1 VLKVY
6 RGGEMRRVA
15 GVIAFVL
22 VLLGLGG
29 SSTGSGSVLQVP
41 AKSAAELAI
50 VAAYNGSRLAWLDPA
65 TLRPLKRASV
75 ALPGG
80 AWSPVRSPAGQYV
93 ALGGVGS
100 TGVRIV
106 DVGRMKLTAQVARR
120 SSQRY
125 LRPLAWPT
133 PRRLLVLDYAQN
145 AQGAPEAL
153 LAIDPVSKKVVGRT
167 VRASVAYAWTE
178 WASAGQRLVLLS
190 EPTDRLGRARLVVFG
205 PEAGILRTGDV
216 GIAGHWPD
224 GPPQSQFA
232 APGLAVDP
240 TGRSA
245 YVVELQ
251 GVTRVD
257 LETFDTSYAQ
267 LSESRSLLSRILG
280 WIEPAAQAK
289 LLAGF
294 SRQAT
299 WLGEAQL
306 AVSGAQYT
314 GARSAPAGLQLVDAE
329 TGAAR
334 TLEPRASGHAVTGGL
349 LLAFGAARDE
359 QAQAET
365 GMGLAAFTLD
375 GTRLW
380 STLADEPVWLAETA
394 GGYAYVP
401 TPATTFPAG
410 VRVVDLATG
419 RALRTVRGEL
429 PAFVDRD

>member
-1 VLKVY
+1 
-6 RGGEMRRVA
+6 MRRVV
-15 GVIAFVL
+15 GVLAFVL
-22 VLLGLGG
+22 LVLGLGG
-29 SSTGSGSVLQVP
+29 SGTGIGSVALAP
-41 AKSAAELAI
+41 TKSSAELAI
-50 VAAYNGSRLAWLDPA
+50 VPAYNGSRLAWLDPA

-80 AWSPVRSPAGQYV
+80 AWSPVRSPAGQHV
-93 ALGGVGS
+93 ALGGPGS

-106 DVGRMKLTAQVARR
+106 DVRRMKLTGQIARR
-120 SSQRY
+120 SSQRF

-133 PRRLLVLDYAQN
+133 PRRLLALDYPQN
-145 AQGAPEAL
+145 AQGEPEAL
-153 LAIDPVSKKVVGRT
+153 LAIDPVSKRVVGRT

-178 WASAGQRLVLLS
+178 WASTGRQLVLLS
-190 EPTDRLGRARLVVFG
+190 EPTDRIGPARLVVFG
-205 PEAGILRTGDV
+205 PEAGIIRTGDV

-224 GPPQSQFA
+224 GPPQSQVA

-240 TGRSA
+240 AGRSA
-245 YVVELQ
+245 YVVDLQ

-289 LLAGF
+289 FLAGF

-299 WLGEAQL
+299 WLGDNQL

-314 GARSAPAGLQLVDAE
+314 GVRSTPAGLQLVNAD

-349 LLAFGAARDE
+349 LLAFGAAQDVQGRS
-359 QAQAET
+359 ET
-365 GMGLAAFTLD
+365 GMGLTAFTLD

-380 STLADEPVWLAETA
+380 STLADDPVWLAEPA

-401 TPATTFPAG
+401 TPETTFPPG
-410 VRVVDLATG
+410 VRVIDLATG
-419 RALRTVRGEL
+419 TVLRTVRGEL

>member
-1 VLKVY
+1 
-6 RGGEMRRVA
+6 MRRVV
-15 GVIAFVL
+15 GVLAFVL
-22 VLLGLGG
+22 VLFGLVG
-29 SSTGSGSVLQVP
+29 SSTGSGSAVRVP
-41 AKSAAELAI
+41 AKSASELAI
-50 VAAYNGSRLAWLDPA
+50 VPAYNGSRLAWLDPS

-100 TGVRIV
+100 TGVRVV
-106 DVGRMKLTAQVARR
+106 DVRRMKLTAQVARR

-125 LRPLAWPT
+125 LRPLAWPS
-133 PRRLLVLDYAQN
+133 PRRLLVLDYPQN
-145 AQGAPEAL
+145 AQGTPEAL

-190 EPTDRLGRARLVVFG
+190 EPTGRIGPARLVVFG
-205 PEAGILRTGDV
+205 PDAGILRTGDV
-216 GIAGHWPD
+216 GIAGHWPE
-224 GPPQSQFA
+224 GPPQSQLA
-232 APGLAVDP
+232 SPGLAVDP

-245 YVVELQ
+245 YIVELQ
-251 GVTRVD
+251 SVTRVD

-299 WLGEAQL
+299 WLGDSQL

-314 GARSAPAGLQLVDAE
+314 GARSTPAGLQLVDAD

-334 TLEPRASGHAVTGGL
+334 TLEPRASGHTVTAGLL

-359 QAQAET
+359 QAQEET
-365 GMGLAAFTLD
+365 GMGLAAFTLE

-401 TPATTFPAG
+401 TPATTFPSG
-410 VRVVDLATG
+410 VRVIDLATG
-419 RALRTVRGEL
+419 RVLRTVRGEL

>member
-1 VLKVY
+1 
-6 RGGEMRRVA
+6 MRRVM
-15 GVIAFVL
+15 GVLAVVL
-22 VLLGLGG
+22 VVLGLAG
-29 SSTGSGSVLQVP
+29 SSMGSGSVAQAP
-41 AKSAAELAI
+41 AKSSAELAI
-50 VAAYNGSRLAWLDPA
+50 VPAYNGSRLAWLDPA
-65 TLRPLKRASV
+65 TLRPVKRASV

-106 DVGRMKLTAQVARR
+106 DVRRMKLTAQAARR

-133 PRRLLVLDYAQN
+133 PHRLLVLDYPQN

-178 WASAGQRLVLLS
+178 WANMGRRLVLLS
-190 EPTDRLGRARLVVFG
+190 EPADRIGPARIVVFG
-205 PEAGILRTGDV
+205 PEAGIIRTGDA
-216 GIAGHWPD
+216 GIAAGLWPD
-224 GPPQSQFA
+224 GPPQSQVA

-240 TGRSA
+240 AGRNA
-245 YVVELQ
+245 YIVDLQ

-257 LETFDTSYAQ
+257 LETLDTSYAQ
-267 LSESRSLLSRILG
+267 ISESRSLLSRILG

-289 LLAGF
+289 FLAGF

-299 WLGEAQL
+299 WLGEGQL

-314 GARSAPAGLQLVDAE
+314 GARSTPAGLQLVDAD

-334 TLEPRASGHAVTGGL
+334 SLEPRASAHAVAQGL
-349 LLAFGAARDE
+349 VLAFGAAQDE
-359 QAQAET
+359 QTQSAT
-365 GMGLAAFTLD
+365 GMGVAAFTLD
-375 GTRLW
+375 GARLW
-380 STLADEPVWLAETA
+380 SALTDEPVWLAESA
-394 GGYAYVP
+394 GGYAYAP
-401 TPATTFPAG
+401 TPQTAFPSG
-410 VRVVDLATG
+410 VRVIDLATG
-419 RALRTVRGEL
+419 EVLRTVRGEM
-429 PAFVDRD
+429 PSFVDRD